1 MIRNIENLRILEF
14 SNKQHIY
21 YFYYSIHYINRLLIV
36 QSKLMAIENLQAA
49 QYNLIL
55 IFAYLKD
62 SKAFPNYKFQF
73 PHTQKLFENKRTK
86 SQIQSFGSKN
96 KEKQEKK
103 LV

>member
-1 MIRNIENLRILEF
+1 MKTKEFLNFLTNNIYTI
-14 SNKQHIY
+14 
-21 YFYYSIHYINRLLIV
+21 FYYSIHYINRLLIV

-62 SKAFPNYKFQF
+62 PKAFPNYKFQF